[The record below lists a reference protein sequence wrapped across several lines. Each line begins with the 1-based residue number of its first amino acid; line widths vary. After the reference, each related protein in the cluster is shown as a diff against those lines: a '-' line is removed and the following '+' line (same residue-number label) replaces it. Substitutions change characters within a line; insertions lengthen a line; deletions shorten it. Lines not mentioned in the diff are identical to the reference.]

1 MLSTGRGNLLP
12 YQGVLWHSSLA
23 LFSKL
28 GTFCTI
34 HGGKRYRSLGC
45 CRGGTLEE
53 KMRSRSMIMAAV
65 LMLAGVWSLSAHA
78 ESTIRIGVLEFGTVN
93 WELDVIKR
101 HGLDEKQGIQ
111 IEQVNLASNQATT
124 VALQAGEVDM
134 IVSDWLWVSR
144 QRANGKTYTFV
155 PFSSSVGTLMVPP
168 DSDIRSLADLKG
180 KKIAIAGGP
189 LDKGWL
195 LLRGLAERNYGIDLE
210 AESEQ
215 VFGAPPLL
223 AKKAMQGEVDAVLN
237 YWHYSAR
244 LEAKGFRQVIGGN
257 EAAMELGADGPIS
270 AVGYVFDEGWAAQ
283 NTDTVKAFFD
293 ASREAK
299 TLLKTSNEEWETLRE
314 KTGAEDDETLQAL
327 RDRFREGIPSR
338 PLSEERDDTAKVYEV
353 LAEIG
358 GEKLVGKAKRMAPG
372 TFWSIL
378 VDGS

>member
-1 MLSTGRGNLLP
+1 
-12 YQGVLWHSSLA
+12 
-23 LFSKL
+23 
-28 GTFCTI
+28 
-34 HGGKRYRSLGC
+34 
-45 CRGGTLEE
+45 
-53 KMRSRSMIMAAV
+53 MRSRSMFTATVM
-65 LMLAGVWSLSAHA
+65 MLAALWSLSAHA

-111 IEQVNLASNQATT
+111 LEQVNLASNQATT

-144 QRANGKTYTFV
+144 QRANGRTYTFV
-155 PFSSSVGTLMVPP
+155 PFSSSVGALMVPP

-195 LLRGLAERNYGIDLE
+195 LLRGLAERDHGLDLE

-244 LEAKGFRQVIGGN
+244 LEAKGFRQVIGAN

-270 AVGYVFDEGWAAQ
+270 AVGYVFDEEWAAQ
-283 NTDTVKAFFD
+283 NIEAVKAFFD

-299 TLLKTSNEEWETLRE
+299 TLLRTSDEEWETLRE
-314 KTGAEDDETLQAL
+314 KTGAEDDETLRAL

-338 PLSEERDDTAKVYEV
+338 PLSEERDDTARVYEV

-372 TFWSIL
+372 TFWPIL